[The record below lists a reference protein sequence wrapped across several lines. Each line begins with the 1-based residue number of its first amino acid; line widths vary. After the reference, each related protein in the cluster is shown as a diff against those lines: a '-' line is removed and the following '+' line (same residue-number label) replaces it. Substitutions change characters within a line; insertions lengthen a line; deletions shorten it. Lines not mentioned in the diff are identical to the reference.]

1 MHRVDV
7 LTLEVE
13 TPCTFCCLDFG
24 PDQIA
29 LRFNGMLFCTHDC
42 LQSYAEQIP
51 GKDYVAS
58 QDQAL
63 AACQDV
69 LARRPDNFILMYDNE
84 GVVMSVILAQPEFVY
99 ACLPALAQASHFDNE
114 VAPPD

>member
-1 MHRVDV
+1 LRQVEV
-7 LTLEVE
+7 LTLEE
-13 TPCTFCCLDFG
+13 EAPCTYCCLDFG

-29 LRFNGMLFCTHDC
+29 LRWNGLLFCTHDC
-42 LQSYAEQIP
+42 LGEYASQIP

-63 AACQDV
+63 AAAADV
-69 LARRPDNFILMYDNE
+69 LAQRPDNFILMYDSQ
-84 GVVMSVILAQPEFVY
+84 GCVTSVILAQPEFVY
-99 ACLPALAQASHFDNE
+99 ACLPALAQSAHFQND